1 MSKETYHEIKRISGE
16 EMSELLSYLD
26 NVFDLGTGTLL
37 EDNLY
42 GVIDWLLKNNYFYGL
57 FLTFFIF
64 IYAKFEES
72 WVLYESLFGYLRRF
86 YPKHWYHYDSS
97 YIYFFYK
104 GIYYGL

>member
-42 GVIDWLLKNNYFYGL
+42 GVID
-57 FLTFFIF
+57 
-64 IYAKFEES
+64 
-72 WVLYESLFGYLRRF
+72 
-86 YPKHWYHYDSS
+86 
-97 YIYFFYK
+97 
-104 GIYYGL
+104 